1 MKQVILH
8 YLVAL
13 LLLVVSV
20 GNNLWAKQNLP
31 QTPKNK
37 KEAPYSFKHKLKTKV
52 VANVLDPQAAY
63 DKLTKEQMNRFQ
75 DISQYLGSYG
85 KFKATLDSSGTWE
98 TLPNGDRLW
107 RLKLSTQS
115 NLITGIGIHSSDMTL
130 PKGGK
135 LFFYSDDKKFV
146 AGPVTEP
153 NHKSAK
159 QLLVNTIPGKT
170 IWVEY
175 YEPKAQKNKSTF
187 NIDALLYR
195 FVGFPYGITHQL
207 KKTVPFVN
215 PYPKDKDE
223 RIIKNNATV
232 RVGELSGAEQ
242 TTDYTLDNSGIWE
255 DLPNGDRVWRMG
267 IETTLGFAISLKT
280 VIEIPKNGYLSFYT
294 PDGLYVSTRNIRPT
308 NEYNNEL
315 YPSGLLGKK
324 VIVEYYEPK
333 AAKGKG
339 KVQILYVAID
349 LTKWFASAL
358 DREADDLGEP
368 VCVPNV
374 RCGCDDFEYRI
385 NNLPPKPT
393 TT

>member
-13 LLLVVSV
+13 LLLVVSM

-37 KEAPYSFKHKLKTKV
+37 KEVPYSFKHKLKTKV

-63 DKLTKEQMNRFQ
+63 NEFLKDKNPYM
-75 DISQYLGSYG
+75 DISFYLGLYT
-85 KFKATLDSSGTWE
+85 KFKATLDSSGVWE
-98 TLPNGDRLW
+98 NLPNGDRLW

-170 IWVEY
+170 IWIEY

-187 NIDALLYR
+187 DIDAL
-195 FVGFPYGITHQL
+195 
-207 KKTVPFVN
+207 
-215 PYPKDKDE
+215 
-223 RIIKNNATV
+223 
-232 RVGELSGAEQ
+232 
-242 TTDYTLDNSGIWE
+242 
-255 DLPNGDRVWRMG
+255 M
-267 IETTLGFAISLKT
+267 
-280 VIEIPKNGYLSFYT
+280 
-294 PDGLYVSTRNIRPT
+294 
-308 NEYNNEL
+308 
-315 YPSGLLGKK
+315 
-324 VIVEYYEPK
+324 
-333 AAKGKG
+333 
-339 KVQILYVAID
+339 
-349 LTKWFASAL
+349 
-358 DREADDLGEP
+358 
-368 VCVPNV
+368 
-374 RCGCDDFEYRI
+374 
-385 NNLPPKPT
+385 
-393 TT
+393 